1 MKKLKRSAALI
12 AALAVSLSGTVIAGA
27 AEKTDETKIQL
38 SDKGITVDGKA
49 AQEDDSSAVY
59 VSNDI
64 VYYEDRDTYESGN
77 LYGEGTDKDKHTSA
91 EADAHTVVNITQSG
105 TYRISGT
112 LSQGQIAVDL
122 GDDAKGDPESTVTI
136 ILDGADITCTV
147 APAVIFYNV
156 YECDEAW
163 YSYDEGESESYE
175 PSETQDT
182 TDAGAKVIIA
192 DGSVNNINGSYVAR
206 IYKDSAEQKK
216 KHKYDGAFYSKM
228 SMTIDG
234 EKDDSGVLNITAE
247 NEGLNSE
254 LHLTINGGKINIA
267 AGNDGINTNEDDVS
281 VTTINGGAL
290 HIVAGL
296 GEEGDGI
303 DSNGYLVINGGT
315 VISTANP
322 RSDSGLDSDMG
333 SFINGGC
340 VVATGSTMDWPESN
354 SNQVTMNLQFAAS
367 QADDEAI
374 IVTDTDGKV
383 IFAYDP
389 DKDETTGS
397 YNRGYQGAVISSPQ
411 FKTGETYNVYVG
423 GDVEGTE
430 TDGLYD
436 VSTVTAFT
444 DAVQQEY
451 TGNDVGR
458 RGGSMMG
465 GRSPFGETDGIT
477 DDGNGNITITAEAA
491 QKLAESI
498 KAFDPSSAVTAEE
511 IAKCTTM
518 DSLMQ
523 LMGKN
528 KGDRP
533 ENMGERP
540 EDMGD
545 RPDNMKMPPNGE
557 APGEMPPMGGK
568 MPENNIESTAMPAS
582 DRFYM
587 NDKVNSF
594 SGVSDKGTSEAMPF
608 GDIEEGDWFYNSVRY
623 VYGNNIFT
631 GISQTEFSPNT
642 SLSRAMLW
650 TALAKLSDEDVAGT
664 QPWYAKAQ
672 AWAKAEGISDGTN
685 ADENVTREQL
695 VSMLYRL
702 AGSPESTGSLE
713 GFKDADKV
721 SSYAKT
727 AVKWAV
733 EKGIISGNDK
743 NELNPQSGATRA
755 EAAAFVERYMKI

>member
-1 MKKLKRSAALI
+1 MKKLKRSAAFI
-12 AALAVSLSGTVIAGA
+12 AALALSLSGTVIAGA

-49 AQEDDSSAVY
+49 AQADDSSAVY

-64 VYYEDRDTYESGN
+64 VYYEDKDTYESGN
-77 LYGEGTDKDKHTSA
+77 LYGEGTDKDKHTA
-91 EADAHTVVNITQSG
+91 QEADAHTVVNITKSG

-112 LSQGQIAVDL
+112 LSKGQIAVDL
-122 GDDAKGDPESTVTI
+122 GDDAKGDPESTVTL

-156 YECDEAW
+156 YECDEDW

-175 PSETQDT
+175 PDETQDT
-182 TDAGAKVIIA
+182 SDAGARVIIA
-192 DGSVNNINGSYVAR
+192 DGSINNINGSYVAR
-206 IYKDSAEQKK
+206 IYKDSSDQKK

-234 EKDDSGVLNITAE
+234 ENDGSGVLNITAE
-247 NEGLNSE
+247 NEGLDSE
-254 LHLTINGGKINIA
+254 LHLTINGGKINIT
-267 AGNDGINTNEDDVS
+267 AGNDGINTNEDGVS
-281 VTTINGGAL
+281 VTTINGGTL

-333 SFINGGC
+333 SYINGGC

-354 SNQVTMNLQFAAS
+354 SSQVTMNLQFASS

-423 GDVEGTE
+423 GDVQGNE

-436 VSTVTAFT
+436 ISTVTGFT
-444 DAVQQEY
+444 GAVQQEY

-458 RGGSMMG
+458 RGGPMG
-465 GRSPFGETDGIT
+465 GHGPFGETEGIT
-477 DDGNGNITITAEAA
+477 DDGQGNITITAEAA

-498 KAFDPSSAVTAEE
+498 KTFDPSSDVTAEE
-511 IAKCTTM
+511 IEKCTTM

-523 LMGKN
+523 LMGRN
-528 KGDRP
+528 MGGRP

-540 EDMGD
+540 ENMGD
-545 RPDNMKMPPNGE
+545 RSNDMKMPPNGE
-557 APGEMPPMGGK
+557 APGEMPPMGGER
-568 MPENNIESTAMPAS
+568 PENTDENASMPAS

-608 GDIEEGDWFYNSVRY
+608 GDIKESDWFYNSVRY
-623 VYGNNIFT
+623 VYGNKIFT
-631 GISQTEFSPNT
+631 GTSQTKFSPNT

-650 TALAKLSDEDVAGT
+650 TALANLSDEDVTGA

-672 AWAKAEGISDGTN
+672 GWTKAQGISDGTN

-713 GFKDADKV
+713 GFKDAHKV
-721 SSYAKT
+721 SEYAEP

-733 EKGIISGNDK
+733 EKGIISGNEN

-755 EAAAFVERYMKI
+755 EAAALIERYMKI